1 MTNYLYNTVEMR
13 ENVIQKKSYEF
24 AVKIVLLYKKIVRQH
39 NDFIISKQLLRCG
52 TSIGANVEEANGG
65 QSKKDFLSKMSIA
78 YKEARESDYW
88 LRILKDTQMISK
100 EEYTTINNLLQEI
113 LKIIT
118 KIQTTTK
125 ENIKNNF

>member
-1 MTNYLYNTVEMR
+1 MR
-13 ENVIQKKSYEF
+13 ENVIQQKSYEF
-24 AVKIVLLYKKIVRQH
+24 AVKIVLLYKKIVKQQ
-39 NDFIISKQLLRCG
+39 NDFVISKQLLRCW
-52 TSIGANVEEANGG
+52 TSIWANVEEANGW

-88 LRILKDTQMISK
+88 LRILKDTQMISQQ
-100 EEYTTINNLLQEI
+100 EYIDINSLLEEI

>member
-39 NDFIISKQLLRCG
+39 NDFIISKQLLRCW
-52 TSIGANVEEANGG
+52 TSIWANVEEANGW

-88 LRILKDTQMISK
+88 LRILKDTQMISQ

>member
-1 MTNYLYNTVEMR
+1 
-13 ENVIQKKSYEF
+13 
-24 AVKIVLLYKKIVRQH
+24 
-39 NDFIISKQLLRCG
+39 
-52 TSIGANVEEANGG
+52 VEEANGG

-88 LRILKDTQMISK
+88 LRILKDTQMISSD
-100 EEYTTINNLLQEI
+100 EYMRMNSLLQEI
-113 LKIIT
+113 LRIIT

>member
-1 MTNYLYNTVEMR
+1 
-13 ENVIQKKSYEF
+13 
-24 AVKIVLLYKKIVRQH
+24 
-39 NDFIISKQLLRCG
+39 
-52 TSIGANVEEANGG
+52 
-65 QSKKDFLSKMSIA
+65 MSIA

-88 LRILKDTQMISK
+88 LRILRDTQMISQ
-100 EEYTTINNLLQEI
+100 EEYTTMNSLLQEI